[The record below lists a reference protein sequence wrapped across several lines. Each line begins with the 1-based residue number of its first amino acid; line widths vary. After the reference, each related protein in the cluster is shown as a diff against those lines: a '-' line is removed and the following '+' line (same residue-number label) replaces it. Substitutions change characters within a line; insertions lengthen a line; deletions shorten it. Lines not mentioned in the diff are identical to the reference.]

1 MKKFILSFLAIL
13 FLSTAVASAETV
25 KFNWV
30 YTNPPTDLKEFQIF
44 QHNPAGAPDWILM
57 TTVPAGERTVTL
69 DGTLDPVSNT
79 FGIWAVDNDDL
90 HSNMKTATLSVN
102 PKDIDSFI
110 ITIEY
115 QVSSP

>member
-13 FLSTAVASAETV
+13 FLSTAIASAETV

-30 YTNPPTDLKEFQIF
+30 YTNPPADLKEFQIF
-44 QHNPAGAPDWILM
+44 QQDPTGGWNLM
-57 TTVPAGERTVTL
+57 ITVPLNERTVTL
-69 DGTLDPVSNT
+69 EGTLDPVSNT

-102 PKDIDSFI
+102 PRDIDSFI